1 MPETDRERRSTGLE
15 NGLVN
20 LGSCVSFSLSAIML
34 AYNEGQHLAQVVGET
49 MSGLEAHL
57 DDFELIV
64 VDDGSSDDTPQILA
78 GLAETYK
85 SLKVVTH
92 PQNRGIG
99 EAVHTGY
106 AEATK
111 EYALLLPADGQITL
125 SQYVNLFGAIEDGAD
140 MVIARY
146 KQRGEVDS
154 TLRMFL
160 SGGVRLLVWTVLGV
174 GRKLDSAFIFRRSL
188 LDDFPLTTR
197 SFFVN
202 LELPIRALRGDYVVV
217 EVPMEVFPRISGD
230 SKVVNAGRIRRVMTD
245 IGLLRLQLWRESLA
259 RLGGRTSG

>member
-1 MPETDRERRSTGLE
+1 M
-15 NGLVN
+15 
-20 LGSCVSFSLSAIML
+20 F
-34 AYNEGQHLAQVVGET
+34 AYNEGQHLEQVVGDTITE
-49 MSGLEAHL
+49 LDAHF
-57 DDFELIV
+57 DDYELIL

-78 GLAETYK
+78 ELAKRYEN
-85 SLKVVTH
+85 LNVVTH

-106 AEATK
+106 AAATK
-111 EYALLLPADGQITL
+111 EYALILPADGQITL
-125 SQYVNLFGAIEDGAD
+125 NQYVNLFGAIEDGAD
-140 MVIARY
+140 MALARY

-154 TLRMFL
+154 ALRMFL

-188 LDDFPLTTR
+188 LEDFSLTTR

-217 EVPMEVFPRISGD
+217 EVPMEVFPRISGT

-259 RLGGRTSG
+259 RIGGRRSR